1 MQEERAENEFEF
13 EKLNQVTPPLP
24 CCLPCLCEGTR
35 RMLLIIGIYEL
46 KKKKSPDGAAPSFS
60 PLPAPCSL
68 EALLASFELKCSAN
82 F

>member
-13 EKLNQVTPPLP
+13 EKLNQVTPPPP

-46 KKKKSPDGAAPSFS
+46 KKKNLQMGQLHLSLHYLP
-60 PLPAPCSL
+60 PAP
-68 EALLASFELKCSAN
+68 
-82 F
+82 